1 MRKQFFTTLLRLQD
15 NRGFGLI
22 ELTMVIIIIGVLAA
36 VAMQSAT
43 VMVQDARRIQTER
56 EMETLAH
63 AITGDPSMISN
74 GGRTDFGYV
83 GDIGSFPTNL
93 QALYQNPGGYS
104 TWSGPYLP
112 PGITED
118 AVGFKTDEW
127 GTLYAY
133 TGGVTIQSTGS
144 GTTLSR
150 KVADQ
155 VSDYTINTLNGTI
168 KDADD
173 SLPGVIYMD
182 SVDITVTVPNG
193 SGGAA
198 TKSYAPDAVGAF
210 TLDSLPVGTH
220 PLKMIYTP
228 NVDTLLRYVTILP
241 RHKGAVSYKFASAYF
256 GGGGGGGSGSEIL
269 RPTGDGNSDDLN
281 DENCSDNWECVD
293 EVTSDGNGTYVKGEG
308 SQWNMDTYETA
319 DHSTGTGTVDSIIVY
334 VKAKGNSGGK
344 KARTAIRIGG
354 NDYTGVQNNTT
365 DSYVDYSTTYV
376 TNPAT
381 SLAWTWSDID
391 NIEIGVDLKKEAFC
405 TQVWAEVFFTY

>member
-1 MRKQFFTTLLRLQD
+1 MMLTKLKN

-63 AITGDPSMISN
+63 AITGDPSMVSN

-83 GDIGSFPTNL
+83 GDVGSFPTNL
-93 QALYQNPGGYS
+93 QALYENPGGYS
-104 TWSGPYLP
+104 TWDGPYLP
-112 PGITED
+112 PGIFED
-118 AVGFKTDEW
+118 TIGFKTDEW

-150 KVADQ
+150 KVADA
-155 VSDYTINTLNGTI
+155 VTDYTLNSLSGI
-168 KDADD
+168 IMDADD

-182 SVDITVTVPNG
+182 SVDITVTIPNG

-220 PLKMIYTP
+220 PLKLIYTP

-241 RHKGAVSYKFASAYF
+241 RHKSPVGYKFASAYF

-269 RPTGDGNSDDLN
+269 RPTGAGSSSNLIA
-281 DENCSDNWECVD
+281 ENCANGWECVD
-293 EVTSDGNGTYVKGEG
+293 EAVSDGDGTYVKGSG
-308 SQWNMDTYETA
+308 SSWNMDTYETA
-319 DHSTGTGTVDSIIVY
+319 DHSVGSGAVDSIVVY

-354 NDYTGVQNNTT
+354 SDYTGFQNNTSG
-365 DSYVDYSTTYV
+365 SYVNYATTYL

-381 SLAWTWSDID
+381 AAAWTWADID
-391 NIEIGVDLKKEAFC
+391 NLEIGVDLKKVAFC
-405 TQVWAEVFFTY
+405 TQVWVEVFYTN